1 MNGAAF
7 RDLAEMAFRNLGR
20 HRVKTVVTTTAVAVS
35 VALYIFMDAWLL
47 GMNLESKRNIVSYEI
62 GAVKLQRKS
71 YFEKKDELPMYESF
85 TGWEK
90 FASALDEAGY
100 ASAPRFVFTGT
111 LHSRAGSAPLVF
123 NAVDPER
130 ENRLLRYPS
139 YMEAGRFPRPG
150 RRELA
155 VGTMAADKL
164 RLGIPFRTTRKDL
177 EEDLLASAD
186 NEADRAFVAG
196 LYGPAGG
203 EDDRP
208 FAVRDAGPAEEKLV
222 LRKSLAAADR
232 ERLWGILAGSGRMD
246 VRISVVLDVKT
257 ETGKIRHVN
266 QLIDAVVS
274 GVVNS
279 PNPKTN
285 GNTAYLPLADLQDE
299 TGLMLRGRVT
309 ELLVRAA
316 DADDSALPG
325 KKEAPETVKR
335 ALEARLAA
343 GGETLPDDL
352 DVRGWRD
359 YVSDYLAAS
368 AGDNVSSRVMIAFLF
383 VLSFI
388 GIANTMLMAV
398 LERTKETGMLR
409 ALGMTDGEVLLVY
422 VLEAACIG
430 AIGAAAGIVLGC
442 LVNIPMVIYGIDY
455 SAMSEEMGGDYGYR
469 ITAYFRSAWNP
480 LVIVLTGAAAV
491 FVSAGSAVLP
501 TLRALRLPVTESL
514 RFE

>member
-7 RDLAEMAFRNLGR
+7 RDLAAMAFRNLGR
-20 HRVKTVVTTTAVAVS
+20 HRVKTVITTTAVAMS

-47 GMNLESKRNIVSYEI
+47 GMNLDSKRNIVSYEI
-62 GAVKLQRKS
+62 GAAKLQTRA

-85 TGWEK
+85 PGWEK
-90 FASALDEAGY
+90 YAAALGEAGY
-100 ASAPRFVFTGT
+100 ASAPRFVFAGT
-111 LHSRAGSAPLVF
+111 LYSRAGSAPMVF
-123 NAVDPER
+123 NAIDPAR
-130 ENRLLRYPS
+130 EARLLRYPS
-139 YMEAGRFPRPG
+139 YIEAGRFPRPG
-150 RRELA
+150 RREIA

-164 RLGIPFRTTRKDL
+164 RLGIPFRTTRKDF
-177 EEDLLASAD
+177 EEDLLASVSND
-186 NEADRAFVAG
+186 DDRAFVAG
-196 LYGPAGG
+196 LYVPADGK
-203 EDDRP
+203 DDRP
-208 FAVRDAGPAEEKLV
+208 FAVKREGPAEERLA
-222 LRKSLAAADR
+222 LRKDLAAADR
-232 ERLWGILAGSGRMD
+232 ERLWNILAASGRMD
-246 VRISVVLDVKT
+246 VRISVVIDVKT
-257 ETGKIRHVN
+257 ETGRIRHVN
-266 QLIDAVVS
+266 QLVDAVVA

-285 GNTAYLPLADLQDE
+285 GNVAYLPLDDLQDD
-299 TGLMLRGRVT
+299 TGLMLEGRVT

-316 DADDSALPG
+316 GADDSSLPG
-325 KKEAPETVKR
+325 KKETPGTIRK

-343 GGETLPDDL
+343 RGTALPADIE
-352 DVRGWRD
+352 VRSWRD
-359 YVSDYLAAS
+359 YAADYLAAS
-368 AGDNVSSRVMIAFLF
+368 AGDNVSSRVMIGFLF

-430 AIGAAAGIVLGC
+430 ALGAAIGMVLGSIA
-442 LVNIPMVIYGIDY
+442 NIPMVIHGIDY

-491 FVSAGSAVLP
+491 LVSAASAVLP